1 MFRRDAWQAIIPIF
15 LATRLGIFAAGA
27 VAVSTLGMDRRP
39 LPAPMTKNIVLD
51 LPGRWDAHW
60 YVGVA
65 SRGYQWN
72 LSYDRFQNIAF
83 FPLYP
88 MTLRAVATVLMVPRT
103 SLAWTWVGSLL
114 SLGFFLAA
122 LRYLYGYAHRR
133 LDASAARWSVALV
146 SAYPF
151 AIFFGLAYTEAL
163 FLLSAVAACYH
174 AQRDQHLGTAAWG
187 LAAGLTRPNGILVSL
202 LLLPAWSDLVGGM
215 RANRPW
221 LMRRLA
227 AASAPVAGV
236 LCFSLYAYVQSGSMF
251 SWAAAQHSA
260 GRTHVPLNV
269 TISNVYSQVVA
280 SGLIGY
286 VVERPYDFL
295 NGFAALFMIALAVP
309 VARALGFGAGLFLVA
324 SVLAPLSVGG
334 LPSLGRYTSV
344 LFPAHLYLATRLSG
358 AGRITLLVLFAIGQA
373 LVAALFFTWRPMH

>member
-15 LATRLGIFAAGA
+15 LATRLAVFAVGA
-27 VAVSTLGMDRRP
+27 VAVSTFGMDRRP
-39 LPAPMTKNIVLD
+39 LPAPMSKNVVLD

-65 SRGYQWN
+65 ARGYDWN
-72 LSYDRFQNIAF
+72 LPYDRFQNIAF

-88 MTLRAVATVLMVPRT
+88 VALRATATLIRVPRT
-103 SLAWTWVGSLL
+103 SLAWTWVGSVL
-114 SLGFFLAA
+114 SLGFFLIA
-122 LRYLYGYAHRR
+122 LRYLYGYAYRR
-133 LDASAARWSVALV
+133 FDAAAARWSVALV

-151 AIFFGLAYTEAL
+151 AIFFGLPYTEAL

-187 LAAGLTRPNGILVSL
+187 LAAGLTRPNGMLVSL
-202 LLLPAWSDLVGGM
+202 LLLPAWSDLVAAI
-215 RANRPW
+215 RTNRSW

-227 AASAPVAGV
+227 AATAPVVGV
-236 LCFSLYAYVQSGSMF
+236 LCFSLYAYAQSGSMF

-269 TISNVYSQVVA
+269 TLSNVYSHVAA

-286 VVERPYDFL
+286 VLERPYDFL
-295 NGFAALFMIALAVP
+295 NGLAALFMIALAVP
-309 VARALGFGAGLFLVA
+309 VGRALGFGAGAFLVA
-324 SVLAPLSVGG
+324 SVVAPLSVGG

-344 LFPAHLYLATRLSG
+344 LFPAHLYLANRLSE
-358 AGRITLLVLFAIGQA
+358 AGRMTLFILFALGQV
-373 LVAALFFTWRPMH
+373 LVAALFFTWRPIH

>member
-1 MFRRDAWQAIIPIF
+1 MFRREAWQAIIPIF
-15 LATRLGIFAAGA
+15 LATRLGVFAVGA

-39 LPAPMTKNIVLD
+39 LPAPMTKSIVLD

-65 SRGYQWN
+65 ARGYDWN

-88 MTLRAVATVLMVPRT
+88 MTLRATATVLRVPRT
-103 SLAWTWVGSLL
+103 SLAWTWVGSVL
-114 SLGFFLAA
+114 SLGFFLIA

-133 LDASAARWSVALV
+133 FDASAARWSVALV
-146 SAYPF
+146 SVYPF

-187 LAAGLTRPNGILVSL
+187 LAAGLTRPNGLLVTL
-202 LLLPAWSDLVGGM
+202 LLLPAWSDLAGAM

-227 AASAPVAGV
+227 AASAPIAGV
-236 LCFSLYAYVQSGSMF
+236 LCFSLYAYLQSGSMF

-269 TISNVYSQVVA
+269 SLWNVYSHVA
-280 SGLIGY
+280 ANGPIGY
-286 VVERPYDFL
+286 VLERPYDFL
-295 NGFAALFMIALAVP
+295 NGFSALFMIALAIP
-309 VARALGFGAGLFLVA
+309 VGRALGFGAGLFLVA

-344 LFPAHLYLATRLSG
+344 LFPAHLYLANRLSN
-358 AGRITLLVLFAIGQA
+358 AGRMTLLVLFAIGQA